1 MAIAEMKKL
10 TLLALK
16 KDKPR
21 LLKTMQRMGCVQ
33 VLEKGEEDQS
43 CPDPRS
49 AQRLEEIQGTISRL
63 DGVDRPAQSL

>member
-33 VLEKGEEDQS
+33 VLEKSEEEQS

-49 AQRLEEIQGTISRL
+49 PSAWKKFKGPSAGWT
-63 DGVDRPAQSL
+63 G

>member
-49 AQRLEEIQGTISRL
+49 AQRPGRNSR
-63 DGVDRPAQSL
+63 DHQPAGRGDRPAQSL